1 LTSFKGAAPARPRN
15 LDMEKNIMMV
25 LLFDFLI
32 AGAVGIAAA
41 AIIAFILTNVVI
53 GWFKKS

>member
-1 LTSFKGAAPARPRN
+1 
-15 LDMEKNIMMV
+15 MEKNIMTV

-32 AGAVGIAAA
+32 AVAVGIAAS

-53 GWFKKS
+53 GWFKRN

>member
-1 LTSFKGAAPARPRN
+1 MG
-15 LDMEKNIMMV
+15 MEKNIMMV

-32 AGAVGIAAA
+32 AVAVGIAAS